1 MRILHVSGSS
11 TLSGANRYAF
21 DIAGGQADLGHE
33 TFVAMPKLPGVAFD
47 FAPASGVARP
57 FGNPRALAFF
67 REVWRLKPDIVH
79 CHGAAAAR
87 WMRYYPSRPPVMASM
102 HTRYKPA
109 AMSHLDGLHALADW
123 QLPGA
128 KSFRGPVKKVN
139 NWTPSIKR
147 PTPDNINAARLK
159 AKAGQSDF
167 LIGFVGR
174 LDPVKGVGTL
184 LKAFAQIDDPSLK
197 LAIVGDGMDRQA
209 LEQAASGDPS
219 ISFVGYTS
227 SPEDWY
233 GAVDLLVMPSRNEPF
248 ALVALEA
255 MSLETPILA
264 SDIEGFQEI
273 FHDKPDCRFPEG
285 DADVLSRAIR
295 ERVSRAKRGEIDRRS
310 YDMTRF
316 ERRAG
321 ISAVTTFYDDVIAAK
336 QAG

>member
-33 TFVAMPKLPGVAFD
+33 AFVAMPKLPGVAFD
-47 FAPASGVARP
+47 FAPACVEPRP
-57 FGNPRALAFF
+57 FGNPRAFAFF
-67 REVWRLKPDIVH
+67 REIWRLKPDIVH

-87 WMRYYPSRPPVMASM
+87 WMRYYPGRPPVLASM
-102 HTRYKPA
+102 HIRYKPA

-128 KSFRGPVKKVN
+128 ASFRGLVKKVN
-139 NWTPSIKR
+139 NWTPSIK
-147 PTPDNINAARLK
+147 PPEPDRIKAARE
-159 AKAGQSDF
+159 KAGAGQDDF
-167 LIGFVGR
+167 LVGFVGR

-184 LKAFAQIDDPSLK
+184 LSAISRINAPSLK

-209 LEQAASGDPS
+209 LEQAASGDTR
-219 ISFVGYTS
+219 ISFMGYTK

-233 GAVDLLVMPSRNEPF
+233 GALDLLVMPSRNEPF

-255 MSLETPILA
+255 MSLDTPILA

-273 FHDKPDCRFPEG
+273 FRDDSDCRFPIG
-285 DADVLSRAIR
+285 DADALARAITEQMHR
-295 ERVSRAKRGEIDRRS
+295 KIHGQISRRS

-321 ISAVTTFYDDVIAAK
+321 IAAVTAFYDDVIAAK
-336 QAG
+336 KAG